1 MFKKLIWIP
10 LLIIVAGFALHIGY
24 YCFFPDVSALKR
36 NNPKKTAFMEYREQQ
51 WQEEGKR
58 KKLQQSWVYLPQISP
73 YAIKAVII
81 AEDDKFWKHEG
92 FDFQAMQKAL
102 EKDIKKKTFK
112 AGGSTISQQLIK
124 NLYLSPSKNPVRKLK
139 EAILTWRI
147 EQKLSKKR
155 IIELYLN
162 VAEWGDGIFGIE
174 LAAQHY
180 FGKPASALTAMEGA
194 KLAAV
199 LPNPLKFNPVGDSRY
214 VAGRSERIYQ
224 IMVKRG
230 MVIPEF
236 EEMMKE
242 KTDEIDVLGSDPE
255 GIRKLEQQVKTW
267 KKEAENSSAKVG
279 DTRVEPGREDL
290 EKGAEAP

>member
-1 MFKKLIWIP
+1 MFKKLILIP
-10 LLIIVAGFALHIGY
+10 LLILVVGFMLHIGY

-36 NNPKKTAFMEYREQQ
+36 NNPKKTAFMEYREKQ

-58 KKLQQSWVYLPQISP
+58 KKLQQRWVYLPQISP
-73 YAIKAVII
+73 DAIKAVII

-112 AGGSTISQQLIK
+112 AGGSTISQQLVK

-162 VAEWGDGIFGIE
+162 VAEWGDGLFGIE

-180 FGKPASALTAMEGA
+180 FGKPASALTAREGA

-199 LPNPLKFNPVGDSRY
+199 LPNPLKFNPAGDSKY

-230 MVIPEF
+230 IVIPEF

-242 KTDEIDVLGSDPE
+242 KTDELDVLGSDPE
-255 GIRKLEQQVKTW
+255 RIRKLEEQVKTW
-267 KKEAENSSAKVG
+267 KKEAENSSAKTG
-279 DTRVEPGREDL
+279 GKRSEPDREDH